1 MPFLG
6 LFCKISEVVIF
17 MKRKKYYKKIFEY
30 FKDKKILII
39 KYIILALLISGISF
53 FNPYIN
59 SRIIVYITNFSI
71 SKLLLYS
78 FLTIIL
84 GSMVSLLRNS
94 SYHVG
99 TRIRNSVSLRIK
111 EEASKE
117 LFNIEVKNF
126 DKEGTSYFTS
136 IINSEPETIAGI
148 FDSLQYSITGF
159 FTNIGVFIYIFIISW
174 QIGILFTFLMII
186 NAILSKKRMTEWKKI
201 NSFLKDLDSK
211 YSSNFSELVRGIRD
225 IKVLNLKKNLLKKTI
240 YEQENYKKESYEFD
254 KKQDR
259 RSLYFSIVDYV
270 SDFLIILLGVFL
282 VWTGKLTSENLLII
296 YMYRYQASDV
306 FRNAINIYEQ
316 ITRFNFSIDRLYGL
330 IDGEK
335 YSKEKFGK
343 KSVKLSGNILV
354 KNLFFSYGENEVLKD
369 VSFEIKANT
378 TVGFVGKSGQG
389 KTTVFNVLSKLYT
402 VDDNM
407 IFYDGID
414 INELSEKSLR
424 DSISEI
430 TQNPYIFN
438 MSIKDNLRI
447 VNSNLTE
454 KEMIKVC
461 KMCELHNFIMTL
473 PQQYDTLIGENGIT
487 LSGGQR
493 QRLAIARSIVKKS
506 NIILFDEATS
516 SLDNETQNY
525 IQDSIHKLSNKYTI
539 LIIAHRLSTVRDC
552 DKIFFIDNGKI
563 IASGTHDE
571 LVNSCAKY
579 RNLYKKELK

>member
-1 MPFLG
+1 MG

>member
-1 MPFLG
+1 
-6 LFCKISEVVIF
+6 

-270 SDFLIILLGVFL
+270 SDFFIILLGVFL

-389 KTTVFNVLSKLYT
+389 KTTIFNVLSKLYT

-414 INELSEKSLR
+414 INELSEKTLR

-525 IQDSIHKLSNKYTI
+525 IQDSINKLSNKYTI

>member
-1 MPFLG
+1 
-6 LFCKISEVVIF
+6 

-296 YMYRYQASDV
+296 YMDRQQASDV

>member
-1 MPFLG
+1 
-6 LFCKISEVVIF
+6 

-282 VWTGKLTSENLLII
+282 VWTGKLTGENLLII

-389 KTTVFNVLSKLYT
+389 KTTIFNVLSKLYT

-414 INELSEKSLR
+414 INELSEKTLR

-525 IQDSIHKLSNKYTI
+525 IQDSINKLSNKYTI

>member
-1 MPFLG
+1 
-6 LFCKISEVVIF
+6 

-282 VWTGKLTSENLLII
+282 VWTGKLTGENLLII

-369 VSFEIKANT
+369 VCFEIKANT

-389 KTTVFNVLSKLYT
+389 KTTIFNVLSKLYT

-414 INELSEKSLR
+414 INELSEKTLR

-525 IQDSIHKLSNKYTI
+525 IQDSINKLSNKYTI

>member
-1 MPFLG
+1 MPFFW

>member
-1 MPFLG
+1 MPFWG

>member
-1 MPFLG
+1 MG

-389 KTTVFNVLSKLYT
+389 KTTIFNVLSKLYT

-414 INELSEKSLR
+414 INELSEKTLR

-525 IQDSIHKLSNKYTI
+525 IQDSINKLSNKYTI

>member
-1 MPFLG
+1 MG

-389 KTTVFNVLSKLYT
+389 KTTIFNVLSKLYT

-525 IQDSIHKLSNKYTI
+525 IQDSINKLSNKYTI

>member
-1 MPFLG
+1 MG

-30 FKDKKILII
+30 YKDKKILII

-282 VWTGKLTSENLLII
+282 VWTGKLTGENLLII

-389 KTTVFNVLSKLYT
+389 KTTIFNVLSKLYT

-473 PQQYDTLIGENGIT
+473 PKQYDTLIGENGIT

>member
-1 MPFLG
+1 
-6 LFCKISEVVIF
+6 